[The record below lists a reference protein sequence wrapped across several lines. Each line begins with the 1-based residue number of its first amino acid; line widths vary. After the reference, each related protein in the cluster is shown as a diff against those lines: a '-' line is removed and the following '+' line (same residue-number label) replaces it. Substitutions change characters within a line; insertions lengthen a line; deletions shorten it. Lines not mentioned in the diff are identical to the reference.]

1 VALDEVCDDPF
12 TADLGRVTEYTSE
25 VGVPHRIGSYPC
37 SDWVMWAPN
46 DRESQVILW
55 IIRVSSSVHRFQS
68 EQKTGICDGNRT
80 QNPDNESTV
89 IPKLQGATIYVEVS
103 TIEDMT
109 FCR

>member
-1 VALDEVCDDPF
+1 VALDEVCDDPS
-12 TADLGRVTEYTSE
+12 TAHLGKVAEYTSE
-25 VGVPHRIGSYPC
+25 VGDPHRIGSYPC

-46 DRESQVILW
+46 HREPGVLR

-68 EQKTGICDGNRT
+68 EQKTRTCDRNHT

-89 IPKLQGATIYVEVS
+89 IPRLQVATIYVEVS

-109 FCR
+109 FYR

>member
-1 VALDEVCDDPF
+1 MAVDEAYDNPF
-12 TADLGRVTEYTSE
+12 TAHLGKVAEYTSE

-46 DRESQVILW
+46 DRESQVFLW

-68 EQKTGICDGNRT
+68 EQKTGMCDGNNT

-89 IPKLQGATIYVEVS
+89 ILRLQGATIYVEVS
-103 TIEDMT
+103 TTEDMT